1 MEYHLKTNDETM
13 DLEMEKLT
21 GSAARVTWKDKVY
34 EISSVRCGQNIIM
47 TVDGRQV
54 SALVEKNPEGKTV
67 ILNGRHYIIQDLD
80 EMAKGAGRKKAGLS
94 GTQSDIVTPPM
105 PAIVIQVPV
114 AIGDVV
120 SEGDTVVVVSAMKM
134 ETSLKAPHGGTVTQ
148 ISVGEGDKVMPGDV
162 LVDIE
167 KEIKKEKDE

>member
-1 MEYHLKTNDETM
+1 M
-13 DLEMEKLT
+13 DLEMEKLS
-21 GSAARVTWKDKVY
+21 GSSARVTWKDKVY
-34 EISSVRCGQNIIM
+34 EMSSMRRGKNIMM

-54 SALVEKNPEGKTV
+54 SALVEKTAEGKTV
-67 ILNGRHYIIQDLD
+67 ILNGRHYRIQDLD

-94 GTQSDIVTPPM
+94 GAQSDIVTPPM

-134 ETSLKAPHGGTVTQ
+134 ETSLKAPYGGTVTR

-162 LVDIE
+162 LVGIE
-167 KEIKKEKDE
+167 REIPKKEKDK